1 MDSFVVQT
9 TQRNEMVDV
18 TPEVRAALARSGL
31 RDGFGVIFCPHSTA
45 ALTLNEHFDPA
56 VVQDMVAWLN
66 RAAPP
71 VPVETGFQDHGANSD
86 AHIKATLIGPG
97 LTLLVEDGNLTLGR
111 WQSIILCEFNGPRQR
126 TIQMKWVGQ
135 RGPA

>member
-56 VVQDMVAWLN
+56 VVQDMVAWFN
-66 RAAPP
+66 RAVPPAP
-71 VPVETGFQDHGANSD
+71 VDLGYQDHGAYSD
-86 AHIKATLIGPG
+86 AHIKATLIGPS
-97 LTLLVEDGNLTLGR
+97 LTLLVEDGDLTLGR
-111 WQSIILCEFNGPRQR
+111 WQAIILCEFNGPRQR
-126 TIQMKWVGQ
+126 TVQMKWVGE
-135 RGPA
+135 RRPA